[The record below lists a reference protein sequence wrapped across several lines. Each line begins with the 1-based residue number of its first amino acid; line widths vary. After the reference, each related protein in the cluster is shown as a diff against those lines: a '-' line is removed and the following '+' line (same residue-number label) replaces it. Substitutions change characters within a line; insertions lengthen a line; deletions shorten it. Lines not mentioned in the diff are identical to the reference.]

1 MKKLLHSDP
10 HLSHIYDIWR
20 TLFDTLLCGLQYTIK
35 ITCTVHL
42 HVNKVLTAPGIG
54 WMGWVHI
61 ANAAF
66 RKIEGMCYTTTIVSQ
81 CL

>member
-1 MKKLLHSDP
+1 MKKFLHSDP

-20 TLFDTLLCGLQYTIK
+20 TLFDTLLCGLRHTNK
-35 ITCTVHL
+35 ITCIVHL